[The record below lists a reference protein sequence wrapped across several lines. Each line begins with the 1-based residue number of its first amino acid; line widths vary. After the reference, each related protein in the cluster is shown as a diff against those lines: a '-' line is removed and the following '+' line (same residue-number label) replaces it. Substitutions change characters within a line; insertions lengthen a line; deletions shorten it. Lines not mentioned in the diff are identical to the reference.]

1 MKKTVAIIYHCID
14 FDGICSLAIARQHFL
29 KRGWNVDPFPY
40 NRGLNV
46 PDIDLLLAYDEVVIV
61 DIALPV
67 KDMVDLAKC
76 WREQGLGLCWIDHHK
91 TSIEDSVRK
100 GYTDIP
106 GLREPVGQGAC
117 GLCWEYFHP
126 GTPQPEVVR
135 LLSAYDVWNKKAF
148 DWNGYTL
155 PFQYGMRLGYG
166 LDAEAFCETFDN
178 GFDTGVIEKGFGEE
192 TIVRITETGRT
203 ALNYARMSGHAG
215 VQRYGFEV
223 SIGDRHEGICCLTN
237 QFGGL
242 AFEEALEEFHCKIAV
257 CVNRIDSNKYV
268 VSLFGAEGNDL
279 DLGAYMKEHYNGGG
293 HKDAAGG
300 TMTLEQFTRLISDCK
315 M

>member
-91 TSIEDSVRK
+91 TSIEDSVRE

-135 LLSAYDVWNKKAF
+135 ILSAYDVWNKKAF

-155 PFQYGMRLGYG
+155 PFQYGLRNRIG
-166 LDAEAFCETFDN
+166 LDREKFFCLFESQVDSME
-178 GFDTGVIEKGFGEE
+178 DTDTVSEIIKEGNSLIKY
-192 TIVRITETGRT
+192 IRNSGRN
-203 ALNYARMSGHAG
+203 ACKNYA
-215 VQRYGFEV
+215 FEV
-223 SIGDRHEGICCLTN
+223 TLGRQLKGLAMLTS
-237 QFGGL
+237 QFGAL
-242 AFEEALEEFHCKIAV
+242 QMEESVRESGCQVAV
-257 CVNRIDSNKYV
+257 CINKSSSPSY
-268 VSLFGAEGNDL
+268 
-279 DLGAYMKEHYNGGG
+279 
-293 HKDAAGG
+293 
-300 TMTLEQFTRLISDCK
+300 I
-315 M
+315 

>member
-1 MKKTVAIIYHCID
+1 MKKTAAIIYHCID

-91 TSIEDSVRK
+91 TSIEDSVRE

-117 GLCWEYFHP
+117 GLCWEKHST
-126 GTPQPEVVR
+126 GTGTHSRSSTECA
-135 LLSAYDVWNKKAF
+135 SATSWMPKRSTSPLTK
-148 DWNGYTL
+148 
-155 PFQYGMRLGYG
+155 
-166 LDAEAFCETFDN
+166 
-178 GFDTGVIEKGFGEE
+178 
-192 TIVRITETGRT
+192 
-203 ALNYARMSGHAG
+203 
-215 VQRYGFEV
+215 V
-223 SIGDRHEGICCLTN
+223 STKRE
-237 QFGGL
+237 
-242 AFEEALEEFHCKIAV
+242 
-257 CVNRIDSNKYV
+257 
-268 VSLFGAEGNDL
+268 
-279 DLGAYMKEHYNGGG
+279 
-293 HKDAAGG
+293 
-300 TMTLEQFTRLISDCK
+300 
-315 M
+315 